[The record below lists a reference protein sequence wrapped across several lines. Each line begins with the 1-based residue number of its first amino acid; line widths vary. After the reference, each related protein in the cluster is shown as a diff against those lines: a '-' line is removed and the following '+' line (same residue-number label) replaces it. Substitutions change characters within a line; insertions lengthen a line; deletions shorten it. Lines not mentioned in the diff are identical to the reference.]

1 MADAHLIETLRVKLV
16 TVLRDRNEGRG
27 DYDRLTAI
35 LDDLRQAIRSN
46 VPHPTPPENDDG
58 R

>member
-1 MADAHLIETLRVKLV
+1 MGEPLDLLRAKFA

-27 DYDRLTAI
+27 DYDRLTEIIA
-35 LDDLRQAIRSN
+35 DLRQAIRSFD
-46 VPHPTPPENDDG
+46 PHPTPPEN